1 MFGTD
6 YDTRDGTCVR
16 DYINVEELADAHV
29 LALEYLFNNGTTN
42 FFNLGTNDGNT
53 VREIFKTCEDVT
65 HKSIPVDMKPRRPG
79 DPSSL
84 IANNSK
90 AKKILSWKPEKT
102 IQDTINTAYVWEKRL
117 LNLNKTE

>member
-53 VREIFKTCEDVT
+53 VREIFQTCEDVT
-65 HKSIPVDMKPRRPG
+65 QKSIPVEVKPRRPG
-79 DPSSL
+79 ETSSL

-90 AKKILSWKPEKT
+90 AKKHPIT
-102 IQDTINTAYVWEKRL
+102 
-117 LNLNKTE
+117 